1 MFRIVS
7 TALVILFA
15 FAGSD
20 AHSASSPSVYNGRIA
35 FSVSTGIA
43 SMNPDGSGQWG
54 VELQVGDT
62 QPAWSPD
69 GTKLAVVTHWRRN
82 GIELLQPNGDAL
94 GMLTNDGGDNSPAWS
109 PDGTTVAFTNGP
121 NLWLVSA
128 DGTSRRQLTNDT
140 DGNAARPT
148 WAPDGK
154 TIAFSAYREDTTEG
168 YTQNLYTVDVAS
180 GKEKQLPITGVSYAS
195 SPAWSSDGKTI
206 LFAGYAGGNQ
216 GIFGANPDGSSV
228 RPISTTGNYETS
240 PAWSPDGSRI
250 AFYNDRQIWVM
261 NADGSDARQLANG
274 DYGSDP
280 AWQPLAPPPAGSGC
294 TLWGTSANDLLVGTD
309 GSDVICGLAGNDTI
323 VGLGGSD
330 TLRGNSGDDY
340 LAGGLGHDIIVGDDG
355 NDTIDARNGSSDIVF
370 GGTGVDTAII
380 SGLRGTFM
388 SSIEQP
394 RVDANIAAWM
404 PATADQFEPTNPPQ
418 LAFDGL
424 IQDWWNAGSYP
435 PHWIDVDLQ
444 YPRTIARM
452 QLIAPALP
460 FNGTVLV
467 LGRSDSS
474 QPYRLLYTF
483 TGPTSDLQEVD
494 YAPSHPWT
502 NVRDLRLQVN
512 SAVGWN
518 GWVSL
523 RELEVYAPAQH
534 ASKKAKKKKR

>member
-35 FSVSTGIA
+35 FSASTGIA

-54 VELQVGDT
+54 VELQVGDA

-69 GTKLAVVTHWRRN
+69 GTKLAVVTQWRRN

-94 GMLTNDGGDNSPAWS
+94 GMLTNDGGDNFPAWS

-121 NLWLVSA
+121 NVWLVSA
-128 DGTSRRQLTNDT
+128 DGTSRRRLTNDI

-148 WAPDGK
+148 WSPDGK
-154 TIAFSAYREDTTEG
+154 TIAFSAYREDTTDG
-168 YTQNLYTVDVAS
+168 YTESLYTVDAAT
-180 GKEKQLPITGVSYAS
+180 GKEKQLSTGVSYAS
-195 SPAWSSDGKTI
+195 D
-206 LFAGYAGGNQ
+206 
-216 GIFGANPDGSSV
+216 
-228 RPISTTGNYETS
+228 
-240 PAWSPDGSRI
+240 PAWSPDGKTILIAGYADGSQGIFVVNPDGTSVRAISTTSNYEAWPAWSPDGTRI
-250 AFYNDRQIWVM
+250 AFYRSGQIWEM
-261 NADGSDARQLANG
+261 NADGSGAQQLTNGG
-274 DYGSDP
+274 DYNNYP

-294 TLWGTSANDLLVGTD
+294 TLWGTDANDLLVGTD
-309 GSDVICGLAGNDTI
+309 GSDVMCGLDGNDTI
-323 VGLGGSD
+323 IGLGGSD
-330 TLRGNSGDDY
+330 TLRGNAGDDY
-340 LAGGLGHDIIVGDDG
+340 LAGGPGHDTILGDDG
-355 NDTIDARNGSSDIVF
+355 NDTIDARSGTSDIVV

-380 SGLRGTFM
+380 SSPRGTFM
-388 SSIEQP
+388 SSIERP

-435 PHWIDVDLQ
+435 PQWVDVDLQ
-444 YPRTIARM
+444 YPRTIARL

-467 LGRSDSS
+467 LGRSDAS
-474 QPYRLLYTF
+474 QPYRLLYAF
-483 TGPTSDLQEVD
+483 TGPTSDLQELD

-502 NVRDLRLQVN
+502 NVRDLRLQV
-512 SAVGWN
+512 SSTN